1 MLPLPHAEPPIRY
14 LPVNHRRHGH
24 CFANCLST
32 SVSGHTSTPVPIPRA
47 AVSPFTNHQ
56 PRRLCST
63 ACPSDGL
70 SAAMTSPFAVPVSQ
84 PRYNSKLSDSVLMC
98 TNRDAHKFNSSE
110 LLDKLL
116 RHPTD
121 FFQSLVSYL
130 HLPNPLCSVICTAWM
145 LISIQTPTLC
155 SPTCPI
161 TRQMHFVLC
170 PCMRPVSTVRRL
182 KRGLSP
188 RRYATRGC
196 DRCRC
201 CCRCRSLRRAVAVP
215 FVKPLPLRTSGEPPA
230 LRRLV
235 SLAVFTAKLVV
246 PEMSPEARVQAS

>member
-1 MLPLPHAEPPIRY
+1 
-14 LPVNHRRHGH
+14 
-24 CFANCLST
+24 
-32 SVSGHTSTPVPIPRA
+32 
-47 AVSPFTNHQ
+47 
-56 PRRLCST
+56 
-63 ACPSDGL
+63 
-70 SAAMTSPFAVPVSQ
+70 MTSPIAVPVSQ
-84 PRYNSKLSDSVLMC
+84 PRCNSKLSDSVLIC

-110 LLDKLL
+110 PLDKPL

-121 FFQSLVSYL
+121 FFQSLLSYL

-155 SPTCPI
+155 SPTSPI

-188 RRYATRGC
+188 RRYATRGR

-201 CCRCRSLRRAVAVP
+201 CCRSLRRAVTVAHERGTASPATSNFLGRLHSQARGSGNESRGASPSIVTTS
-215 FVKPLPLRTSGEPPA
+215 LPCMP
-230 LRRLV
+230 RRL
-235 SLAVFTAKLVV
+235 
-246 PEMSPEARVQAS
+246 